1 MIDVDIEI
9 KSSLI
14 LNLEL
19 DLHVLD
25 GYLKLIKEPPIGLYV
40 DNRRKPFTYEDNDL
54 ILHPYNMPLDLN
66 NIPDDLETNIVDRKG
81 NLIISAY
88 NLHYNK
94 DSISNKPFLAIL
106 CIEFI
111 NTIFNHLQYTNNKY
125 KELYFINEITGENE
139 YLIDGIV
146 KNFVFV
152 EDIVAHY
159 FKGLNNDM
167 ICYINDIVY
176 NRIIPT
182 FNEFMLVDTNCLYTL
197 NMENSDI
204 FIHRHDDIRTIRY
217 MEARERLKFLTT
229 LDKEYKENI

>member
-19 DLHVLD
+19 DLHMLD
-25 GYLKLIKEPPIGLYV
+25 GYLKLIKKPPIGLYV
-40 DNRRKPFTYEDNDL
+40 DNRRKPFTYKDNDL

-111 NTIFNHLQYTNNKY
+111 HTIFNHLQYTNNKY

-139 YLIDGIV
+139 YLIDGVV